1 MKLKKELVL
10 KNLDYKMML
19 SVGKIFWLIIILIA
33 VWYLFKII
41 EKRKLNIDKNNQKK
55 ENDDINKK
63 GIDAFKCDVCGLWS
77 TGKKCNNKECTNS

>member
-1 MKLKKELVL
+1 
-10 KNLDYKMML
+10 MML

-41 EKRKLNIDKNNQKK
+41 EKRKLNIGKNNQKK

-77 TGKKCNNKECTNS
+77 TGKKCNNKECANSQ

>member
-1 MKLKKELVL
+1 
-10 KNLDYKMML
+10 ML

-55 ENDDINKK
+55 ENDEINKK
-63 GIDAFKCDVCGLWS
+63 GIDAFKCNVCGLWS
-77 TGKKCNNKECTNS
+77 TGNKCNNKECINS

>member
-1 MKLKKELVL
+1 
-10 KNLDYKMML
+10 MML

-55 ENDDINKK
+55 DNDINKK

>member
-1 MKLKKELVL
+1 
-10 KNLDYKMML
+10 MML

-41 EKRKLNIDKNNQKK
+41 EKRKINIDINNQKK

>member
-1 MKLKKELVL
+1 
-10 KNLDYKMML
+10 MML
-19 SVGKIFWLIIILIA
+19 SVGKIFWLIIILIT
-33 VWYLFKII
+33 VWYLFRII
-41 EKRKLNIDKNNQKK
+41 EKRKLNINKNNQKN